1 MSEELL
7 AGRNAVL
14 EALKAG
20 RELNKVY
27 LQSGLRPGTMKDVFA
42 LASSAGIPIETVGVE
57 RMDGLAGKMRHQ
69 GVLALAAPIKYY
81 ELEEVLAIAAAKGE
95 EPFLLVLDELQDP
108 QNVGAII
115 RTAAAV
121 GVHGVLIPKR
131 RSCQISTAVS
141 RASAGAVEYMPIVR
155 IGNVVQTLE
164 GLKKLGLWV
173 AGADMQGQQE
183 YNEANLSGSLVLVIG
198 GEGKGM
204 SRLVRE
210 TCDLLVRIPM
220 LGGVSSLNASAASA
234 VLLYEVLAQRRRATR

>member
-1 MSEELL
+1 MSEDLL

-20 RELNKVY
+20 RELNRVY
-27 LQSGLRPGTMKDVFA
+27 LQAGLKPGTMKDVFA
-42 LASSAGIPIETVGVE
+42 LASAAGIPLETVSE
-57 RMDGLAGKMRHQ
+57 QRLTALAGKVRHQ
-69 GVLALAAPIKYY
+69 GVVALAAPIKYY
-81 ELEEVLAIAAAKGE
+81 ELAEVLAIAKEKGE
-95 EPFLLVLDELQDP
+95 DAFLLLLDELQDP

-115 RTAAAV
+115 RTAAAA
-121 GVHGVLIPKR
+121 GVHGVLLPKR
-131 RSCQISTAVS
+131 RSCQISTTVA

-164 GLKKLGLWV
+164 GLKKNGLWV

-183 YNEANLSGSLVLVIG
+183 YDEASLAGPMVLVIG

-234 VLLYEVLAQRRRATR
+234 ILLYEVLRQRRREKK